1 LKTTWLL
8 TRQKSLWRAVAL
20 LTALALFLLLSAIL
34 VQSQEVPP
42 ATDGGEVQIL
52 TGSLERGTEAFYF
65 LPRLKE
71 GDMLYVYATGGA
83 AGNLDPF
90 VGLSATPYT
99 ADELQT
105 SISADVGQMREQG
118 RDTLE
123 FLPAIYSSYFVAWDD
138 DSGPGYDAVFE
149 YAVPADG
156 DYQLMVSN
164 SPPARSFG
172 DYRVLV
178 GLGAEEVLT
187 GDAEPTDADIAF
199 FDAAAN
205 RTKILVQEITGTLTN
220 LQRHRSFV

>member
-90 VGLSATPYT
+90 VGLSATP
-99 ADELQT
+99 
-105 SISADVGQMREQG
+105 
-118 RDTLE
+118 
-123 FLPAIYSSYFVAWDD
+123 
-138 DSGPGYDAVFE
+138 
-149 YAVPADG
+149 
-156 DYQLMVSN
+156 
-164 SPPARSFG
+164 
-172 DYRVLV
+172 
-178 GLGAEEVLT
+178 
-187 GDAEPTDADIAF
+187 
-199 FDAAAN
+199 
-205 RTKILVQEITGTLTN
+205 
-220 LQRHRSFV
+220 